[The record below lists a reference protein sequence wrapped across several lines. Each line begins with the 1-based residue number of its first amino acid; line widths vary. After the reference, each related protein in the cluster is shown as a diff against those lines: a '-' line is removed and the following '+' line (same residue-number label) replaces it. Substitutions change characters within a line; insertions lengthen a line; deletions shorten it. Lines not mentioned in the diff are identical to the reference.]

1 MSFIS
6 EVKKHPAF
14 EQIPPS
20 FKKWLA
26 LRFLFGKKPEKVGDR
41 YFLSMHLPL
50 FPSKAFDRFLWAQVE
65 ISKGN
70 KVLEIASI
78 EVTRRCDMNCGHC
91 AFPKASMELSAS
103 QINAILVQVKE
114 LLPYSYIITGGDP
127 LKRDD
132 IKAILSTIKGEGA
145 VNIFTP
151 GQLLTYGRAVS
162 LKKAGATGIF
172 IGIDSPYEERNDEIK
187 GRKGAFKSALKAIEA
202 AKKAGL
208 FVGISSVMMPDS
220 TKKELHDLIKLGME
234 TGVREID
241 LFEAISQSKGL
252 YGTPSLQRA
261 LFKVQKKAKKK
272 WPMIISG
279 PYMDSPEFM
288 GCTAGFNRIHID
300 YKGNAMAC
308 SVMPYVVG
316 SALDTPVKELWEKM
330 YRMPGSVCMAKEC
343 VKKRLDGD
351 ACLRTDDGKSPFYYA
366 KLTEERK

>member
-6 EVKKHPAF
+6 EVKRHPAF
-14 EQIPPS
+14 GELPPS

-26 LRFLFGKKPEKVGDR
+26 FRFMFGKKPEKVGDH

-50 FPSKAFDRFLWAQVE
+50 FPSRAFDRFLWSQVE

-70 KVLEIASI
+70 KALEIAGI
-78 EVTRRCDMNCGHC
+78 EVTRRCDMVCRHC

-103 QINAILVQVKE
+103 QINAILGQVKE
-114 LLPYSYIITGGDP
+114 LRPYSYIITGGDP

-132 IKAILSTIKGEGA
+132 LERILSELKGEGA
-145 VNIFTP
+145 VNISTP
-151 GQLLTYGRAVS
+151 GHLLTYGRAVS
-162 LKKAGATGIF
+162 LKKAGATGVF
-172 IGIDSPYEERNDEIK
+172 IGIDSPYEERNDGIK

-220 TKKELHDLIKLGME
+220 TKKELHDLIKLGTE
-234 TGVREID
+234 IGVHEMD
-241 LFEAISQSKGL
+241 LFEAISQSKGMS
-252 YGTPSLQRA
+252 GAQSLENE
-261 LFKVQKKAKKK
+261 LFRIQKKAKRK
-272 WPMIISG
+272 WPVIISG

-308 SVMPYVVG
+308 SVMPYSVG
-316 SALDTPVKELWEKM
+316 SALDTPIKELWERM

-343 VKKRLDGD
+343 VRKKLEGET
-351 ACLRTDDGKSPFYYA
+351 CLRTDDGKTPLYYA
-366 KLTEERK
+366 KLLEK